1 VHELID
7 DKMAET
13 ESLQCQ
19 RPEELER
26 DLQNL
31 EGRDLQ
37 LWCLGGFISI
47 LHGFGNRFLSVTVAA
62 SVLESWGDSYEGAEP
77 ACAVF
82 RVAGALIAAWHVHV
96 PAKKAA
102 ADHQAGSDQ
111 ASPSSGESG
120 AHRCFDRTIQPPNP

>member
-1 VHELID
+1 
-7 DKMAET
+7 MAET

-37 LWCLGGFISI
+37 LWCLGGFISMV
-47 LHGFGNRFLSVTVAA
+47 LATGFLVLLLPHLFWNLGAIVTKERN
-62 SVLESWGDSYEGAEP
+62 LP
-77 ACAVF
+77 ALF
-82 RVAGALIAAWHVHV
+82 FGLQALLVAAWHLHV